1 MQEGNLIYVFQHK
14 IHKLIDLVVKY
25 LKQILYTEGFD

>member
-14 IHKLIDLVVKY
+14 IHKLIDPVE
-25 LKQILYTEGFD
+25 IENFDFD